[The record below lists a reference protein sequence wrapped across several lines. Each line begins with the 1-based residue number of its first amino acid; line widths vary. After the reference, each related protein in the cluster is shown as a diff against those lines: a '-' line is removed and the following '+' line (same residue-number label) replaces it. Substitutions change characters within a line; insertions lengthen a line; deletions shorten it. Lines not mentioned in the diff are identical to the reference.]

1 MDRKR
6 ILIVEDDRALAQVL
20 EDELQRAYDTCVA
33 HTGRQALV
41 LAASE
46 PFDLVVLDLNLPDMD
61 GIEVAEQLQRT
72 AVRILMLTARADVQS
87 RVIGLYAGAS
97 DYVAKPFDMHELL
110 ARIYAQLRRPGAS
123 EGYAWGPIVV
133 SERERACL
141 IDGQPLPLTRREF
154 ELLTL
159 LLANTGRVYTRAT
172 LEERLYDHDGPGSN
186 ALEVL
191 VSRLRSKLAASGV
204 ERVVETVRGVGYVV
218 REPQA

>member
-1 MDRKR
+1 MDLKR

-20 EDELQRAYDTCVA
+20 EDELQRAYETRVA
-33 HTGRQALV
+33 HTGREALMLV
-41 LAASE
+41 ASE

-61 GIEVAEQLQRT
+61 GIAVAEQLQET
-72 AVRILMLTARADVQS
+72 AVRILMLTARADVHS
-87 RVIGLYAGAS
+87 RVTGLYAGAS
-97 DYVAKPFDMHELL
+97 DYVAKPFDMHEFL
-110 ARIYAQLRRPGAS
+110 ARVYAQLRRPGGGEA
-123 EGYAWGPIVV
+123 YAWGPIVV

-141 IDGQPLPLTRREF
+141 VDGERLPLTRREF

-159 LLANTGRVYTRAT
+159 LLANTGRVYTKAT
-172 LEERLYDHDGPGSN
+172 LEERLYDDDGPGSN

-204 ERVVETVRGVGYVV
+204 DGVVETVRGVGYVV